1 MLSIFTP
8 EPRQTSIED
17 RILSMSD
24 HTIRTKVPDKL
35 RETGL
40 FTEQEIDRA
49 VAWLIEYRAQHH
61 LNVIE

>member
-17 RILSMSD
+17 RILGMSE
-24 HTIRTKVPDKL
+24 HAIRTKIPDKL

-40 FTEQEIDRA
+40 FTEAEIDRA

-61 LNVIE
+61 LDVME